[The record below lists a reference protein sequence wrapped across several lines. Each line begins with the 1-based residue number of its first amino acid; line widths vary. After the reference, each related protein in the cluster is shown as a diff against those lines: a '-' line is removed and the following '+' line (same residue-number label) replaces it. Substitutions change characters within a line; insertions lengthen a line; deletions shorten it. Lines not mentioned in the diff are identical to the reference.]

1 MRIICFGGLFLI
13 SVMAGTSEGQ
23 VKLAVETCSLKSG
36 HGQEYARATQA
47 LVDYLSSSS
56 EDLPGNVY
64 GAFREVAAAGERVS
78 FVFEVENLGEFEAF
92 ILARIA
98 ANESDQQRGTLF
110 RAIRSHLEEVLA
122 TGVSICPLWSFRLT
136 CSLNRVRT

>member
-1 MRIICFGGLFLI
+1 MRNIFFGGLFLI
-13 SVMAGTSEGQ
+13 SVMAGTSESQ
-23 VKLAVETCSLKSG
+23 VKLAVENCGLTPG

-47 LVDYLSSSS
+47 LVDYLSTRS

-78 FVFEVENLGEFEAF
+78 FVLEVEDLGEFEEF

-98 ANESDQQRGTLF
+98 ANEADQRRGTLF
-110 RAIRSHLEEVLA
+110 RAIRSHLEE
-122 TGVSICPLWSFRLT
+122 SSCDWSFHLPAT
-136 CSLNRVRT
+136 VVPSDLQPQ

>member
-1 MRIICFGGLFLI
+1 MRNICFGGLFLI

-23 VKLAVETCSLKSG
+23 VKLAVENCSLKSG

-64 GAFREVAAAGERVS
+64 GAFREVAAGERAS
-78 FVFEVENLGEFEAF
+78 FVLEVEDLGEFETF
-92 ILARIA
+92 ILARIS

-110 RAIRSHLEEVLA
+110 RAIRSHLEE
-122 TGVSICPLWSFRLT
+122 SSCDWSFHLPAMVVPSDLQT
-136 CSLNRVRT
+136 Q